1 MSIEVKCRFG
11 KLQLLVQLNRLYL
24 SKKPLLLGD
33 RMMKV
38 SKRKTRSDKFP
49 LTLHPTGQYCKKIRG
64 KIRYFGTDKKKA
76 LEKYLA
82 QATYLHGAQ
91 SLVQK
96 ISNGKMTLKQLCD
109 LYLRYQ
115 NSRVLVGD
123 ITAKHYND
131 LTYSLSRFMVFLGH
145 GCRIENIS
153 TLDLQNYKR
162 KLQSSYPSIDR
173 QNLHIGLM
181 KAMFHWARKNDVLE
195 SIPNIDA
202 ISKDRVVHKEKYTF
216 NKKQI
221 RKLLSTADVKMKAMI
236 WLGLNC
242 GFGCTDCSRLKWED
256 LDFKNNRV
264 KLDRNKTKIGRNL
277 PLWPE
282 TIKALKEI
290 PKSGSFVFITSKGH
304 PWIRTTATTNDN
316 GEPKYIYDNR
326 ITTKFSRLMKKVGI
340 QAPKGTGFYTLR
352 RTAATIA
359 ARSGDP
365 FAVQRLLGHVDLTMA
380 TRYVQDVSEQTDRVI
395 ENSRKYVFLL
405 MR

>member
-1 MSIEVKCRFG
+1 
-11 KLQLLVQLNRLYL
+11 
-24 SKKPLLLGD
+24 
-33 RMMKV
+33 MKI

-49 LTLHPTGQYCKKIRG
+49 LTLHPTGQYCKKIKG

-82 QATYLHGAQ
+82 QSTYLHGAQ
-91 SLVQK
+91 SMVLK
-96 ISNGKMTLKQLCD
+96 TSNGKMTLKQLCD
-109 LYLRYQ
+109 LYLHYQ
-115 NSRVLVGD
+115 NSRVLVGA

-131 LTYSLSRFMVFLGH
+131 LAGSLGRLMAFLGP
-145 GCRIENIS
+145 GCKIESIS

-162 KLQSSYPSIDR
+162 KLQSSYASVNR
-173 QNLHIGLM
+173 QNLHIGLI
-181 KAMFHWARKNDVLE
+181 KAMFHWARKNDVLD

-202 ISKDRVVHKEKYTF
+202 ISKNRVVHKEKYTF
-216 NKKQI
+216 NQQQI
-221 RKLLSTADVKMKAMI
+221 RKLLSTPDVKMKAMI

-242 GFGCTDCSRLKWED
+242 GFGCTDCSRLKLED

-264 KLDRNKTKIGRNL
+264 NLPRKKTGIGRNL

-282 TIKALKEI
+282 TIQALKEI
-290 PKSGSFVFITSKGH
+290 SRSGTFVFVTSQGH

-326 ITTKFSRLMKKVGI
+326 ISTKFSRLMKKVRI

-380 TRYVQDVSEQTDRVI
+380 TRYVQDVSAQTDRVI
-395 ENSRKYVFLL
+395 ENSRMYICHGQL
-405 MR
+405 

>member
-1 MSIEVKCRFG
+1 
-11 KLQLLVQLNRLYL
+11 
-24 SKKPLLLGD
+24 
-33 RMMKV
+33 MKI

-64 KIRYFGTDKKKA
+64 KIRYFGKDKKNA

-82 QATYLHGAQ
+82 QATYLYGAQ

-109 LYLRYQ
+109 LFLHYQ

-131 LTYSLSRFMVFLGH
+131 LTYSLSRFMAFLGQN
-145 GCRIENIS
+145 CRIENIS

-195 SIPNIDA
+195 CIPNIDA

-256 LDFKNNRV
+256 LDFKNSRV
-264 KLDRNKTKIGRNL
+264 ELARSKTKIGRNL

-282 TIKALKEI
+282 TVQVLKEI
-290 PKSGSFVFITSKGH
+290 PRSGALVFTTSKDH

-316 GEPKYIYDNR
+316 GEPKYIIDNR
-326 ITTKFSRLMKKVGI
+326 ISTKFSRLMKKVGI

-352 RTAATIA
+352 RTAATMA

-395 ENSRKYVFLL
+395 ENSRKHFIGKEDVA
-405 MR
+405 

>member
-1 MSIEVKCRFG
+1 
-11 KLQLLVQLNRLYL
+11 
-24 SKKPLLLGD
+24 
-33 RMMKV
+33 MKI

-49 LTLHPTGQYCKKIRG
+49 LTLHPTGQYCKKIKG
-64 KIRYFGTDKKKA
+64 KIRYFGTDKNKA

-91 SLVQK
+91 SLIPK

-131 LTYSLSRFMVFLGH
+131 QTYSLNRFMVFLGQ

-162 KLQSSYPSIDR
+162 KLQSSYPSVDR

-195 SIPNIDA
+195 GIPNIDA

-236 WLGLNC
+236 WLDLNC

-256 LDFKNNRV
+256 LDFKNSRV
-264 KLDRNKTKIGRNL
+264 ELARSKTKIDRNL

-290 PKSGSFVFITSKGH
+290 PRSGSLVFTTSKDH

-316 GEPKYIYDNR
+316 GEPKYIIDNR
-326 ITTKFSRLMKKVGI
+326 ISTKFSRLMKKVGI
-340 QAPKGTGFYTLR
+340 QAPKGTGFYTFR

-395 ENSRKYVFLL
+395 ENSRKHFIGKEDVA
-405 MR
+405 